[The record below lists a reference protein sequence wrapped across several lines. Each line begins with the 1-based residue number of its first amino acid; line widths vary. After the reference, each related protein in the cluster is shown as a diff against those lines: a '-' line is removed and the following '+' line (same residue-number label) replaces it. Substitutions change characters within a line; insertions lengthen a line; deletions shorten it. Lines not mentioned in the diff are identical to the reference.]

1 MPFPCSRNVK
11 KCAGFFFWT
20 EMTSEV
26 SCMLKVVSIG
36 IWVTEDRRKK
46 MVGKEKVSVVEKKA
60 NFY

>member
-1 MPFPCSRNVK
+1 
-11 KCAGFFFWT
+11 
-20 EMTSEV
+20 MTSEV

-60 NFY
+60 NFYRD